1 MKKRKKTKKTFAIIA
16 IFLFIA
22 PLFLN
27 AYINVA
33 NYIESKNRISET
45 ANATD
50 NKNEQSPKDNDETQN
65 N

>member
-22 PLFLN
+22 PLFIT

-33 NYIESKNRISET
+33 NYVESKIRISET
-45 ANATD
+45 ATTPSNQ
-50 NKNEQSPKDNDETQN
+50 NNQPKEDNDEAKTN
-65 N
+65 